1 MVRRWLPSGR
11 ATGSHQRCALRK
23 RTTREMWLYL
33 VRTQN
38 GSGVFSVGPYICL
51 IIFGRKPSILK
62 IISFIDIQILYTMP
76 PLCRGVQSKTIRA
89 RRATSLS
96 ARTEVVPQICLSKC
110 LIHPSSI
117 PSTLRK
123 LRRNRLFKS
132 YKLRNRRCLSRH
144 NFSEFWSR
152 SLTPHARDE
161 ARSKPS
167 QPTATCGKVNSTR
180 DCAPELNVTSVSLVH
195 LATELFVMLSA
206 EIKRWVDVR
215 SRFRIMVA
223 QRRTFWLGSRSVRG
237 G

>member
-1 MVRRWLPSGR
+1 M
-11 ATGSHQRCALRK
+11 
-23 RTTREMWLYL
+23 
-33 VRTQN
+33 
-38 GSGVFSVGPYICL
+38 FSVRPYVCL
-51 IIFGRKPSILK
+51 TIFGRKPPILK
-62 IISFIDIQILYTMP
+62 IVSFIDLQILYTMP
-76 PLCRGVQSKTIRA
+76 PTLSRGAIQNDSCTKGNQP
-89 RRATSLS
+89 LS
-96 ARTEVVPQICLSKC
+96 THRGCPSICLSKC

-123 LRRNRLFKS
+123 LRRNRLFES

-161 ARSKPS
+161 GRSKPS